1 MDTSRVKLSLILSV
15 FGTLIINVL
24 CFLID
29 NTTIDIKLVLIS
41 FIILFIGYYL
51 SVGETKNE

>member
-24 CFLID
+24 CFLIEK
-29 NTTIDIKLVLIS
+29 TTIDINTVLIS

-51 SVGETKNE
+51 SVGETKK

>member
-24 CFLID
+24 CSLIE
-29 NTTIDIKLVLIS
+29 NTTIDINTVLIS

-51 SVGETKNE
+51 SVGETKK